1 MLQLSQ
7 IIIPVMPELPEVE
20 TTRRGLEPH
29 LLGQI
34 ISRIDIYQPRLRWP
48 VPAEIQQL
56 RQARIESIKRR
67 GKYLL
72 MYSNKGHM
80 IWHLGMSGSMR
91 ILPQQDKGGKHEHVK
106 ISFGNGLSLRYLD
119 PRRFGALLYTRSDP
133 LKHKLLVKL
142 GPEPL
147 SEAFNA
153 EYLRQQCKRRSSAIK
168 NLIMDSHVIVGI
180 GNIYACESLF
190 LSGINPKTKASRIR
204 LHRLE
209 KLVTSIKSVLQQAID
224 QGGTTLQ
231 DFTRTDGRP
240 GYFSQSLNV
249 YGNSAAC
256 PACGQ
261 LVKRIKQ
268 AQRSTFYCT
277 NCQT

>member
-1 MLQLSQ
+1 
-7 IIIPVMPELPEVE
+7 MPELPEVE

-29 LLGQI
+29 ILSQK

-48 VPAEIQQL
+48 VPDKIMQL
-56 RQARIESIKRR
+56 QQARIESIKRR

-72 MYSNKGHM
+72 MFSDKGHM

-91 ILPQQDKGGKHEHVK
+91 ILPQQNACGRHEHIK
-106 ISFGNGLSLRYLD
+106 ISFDNGLSLRYLD

-133 LKHKLLVKL
+133 LQHKLIIGL

-147 SEAFNA
+147 SQAFNA
-153 EYLRQQCKRRSSAIK
+153 EYLKQQSRRRSISIK
-168 NLIMDSHVIVGI
+168 SLIMDSHVVVGI
-180 GNIYACESLF
+180 GNIYACESLY
-190 LSGINPKTKASRIR
+190 LSAINPKTRACRIR

-209 KLVTSIKSVLQQAID
+209 GLVTSIKSVLQRAIE

-231 DFTRTDGRP
+231 DFTRTDGKP

-249 YGNSAAC
+249 YGNTGNC
-256 PACGQ
+256 PCCGQ
-261 LVKRIKQ
+261 PVKRIKQ

-277 NCQT
+277 KCQT